1 MKRLFKN
8 SNFIFAIL
16 TFLNLYLF
24 FKNIE
29 PTFSKIK
36 CNYQFL
42 KGKSEIRDF
51 YRYDCKHLKRI
62 GGFEKFVKLVPHD
75 LYRYNQSINLS
86 RHITNRSVLISS
98 RWRRQRIIYFTLN
111 SNSNHYF

>member
-16 TFLNLYLF
+16 TFLNIYLF
-24 FKNIE
+24 FKNFE

-36 CNYQFL
+36 CNDQFL
-42 KGKSEIRDF
+42 SRKSEIRDF

-75 LYRYNQSINLS
+75 LYRYNQSKTCPFIFLDNPAKN
-86 RHITNRSVLISS
+86 HIF
-98 RWRRQRIIYFTLN
+98 YTL
-111 SNSNHYF
+111 F